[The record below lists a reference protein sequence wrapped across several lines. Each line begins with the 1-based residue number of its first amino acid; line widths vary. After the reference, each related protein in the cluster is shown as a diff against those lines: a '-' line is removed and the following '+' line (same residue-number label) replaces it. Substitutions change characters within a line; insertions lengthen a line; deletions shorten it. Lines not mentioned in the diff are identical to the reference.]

1 MKKRSAED
9 RGLESGA
16 LPQDEIEQA
25 VARFTEAYRNLL
37 LLFIRLVR
45 EDVGSRGTR

>member
-9 RGLESGA
+9 RGLENGA

-25 VARFTEAYRNLL
+25 VARYTEAYRNLL
-37 LLFIRLVR
+37 LLFVRLVR
-45 EDVGSRGTR
+45 ESGGPR